1 MHACMHAQ
9 LLSHVPLF
17 ATLWTVAHQ
26 APLSWDFSAKNT
38 RWVATSSSRGLPD
51 PGIKPWTLAL
61 QEYSLTADPS
71 GGSCRIYRQCIIG
84 CISFPLELDMEK
96 AMAPHSSTLA

>member
-1 MHACMHAQ
+1 MHAQ

-38 RWVATSSSRGLPD
+38 RWVAISSSRGLPD
-51 PGIKPWTLAL
+51 PGIKPWIA
-61 QEYSLTADPS
+61 
-71 GGSCRIYRQCIIG
+71 GVFFNC
-84 CISFPLELDMEK
+84 
-96 AMAPHSSTLA
+96 